1 MQKRRLGLDYG
12 GDSSIVITMKR
23 LKRNGKITRGTL
35 TFEHEQDG
43 DSENILVSLIENNMV
58 SGSLACCL
66 DTGNFSDDDDTKLT
80 NREYKI
86 CEQVEN
92 EVVMD
97 GIY

>member
-1 MQKRRLGLDYG
+1 ME
-12 GDSSIVITMKR
+12 R

-35 TFEHEQDG
+35 TFEHEIND
-43 DSENILVSLIENNMV
+43 DSENVLVSLTKNNMV

-66 DTGNFSDDDDTKLT
+66 GEGNFSDDCDTKLT
-80 NREYKI
+80 DREYKI
-86 CEQVEN
+86 CEQAEN